1 VDHENKTTVDT
12 YRQQASTLGAE
23 LAAARGRLGAVE
35 EALAAAVTRAKE
47 IEIGLLNAKDKE
59 LAAGAGRA
67 ARRFGA
73 SKLRGAAASVRRRK
87 L

>member
-1 VDHENKTTVDT
+1 MET
-12 YRQQASTLGAE
+12 YRQQATTLGAE

-47 IEIGLLNAKDKE
+47 IEIELMTAKNKGL
-59 LAAGAGRA
+59 GADA
-67 ARRFGA
+67 NMPARRVGA
-73 SKLRGAAASVRRRK
+73 SKLRGAAAVVRRRK